1 MAVSTDEDSKSN
13 INLFQSGLG
22 PDLSEAQMRIV
33 FIGAGSVV
41 FTRNLTRD
49 ILTFPELAD
58 CEIVLMDIDG
68 ERLARADRLLRRMVD
83 TAGAPTRVTSTTDRR
98 QALSRADYVVVTIH
112 VGGTDQW
119 EADIRVP
126 AGFGVS
132 QCVGDTLGPG
142 GIFRG
147 LRHLAVFDG
156 LVKDM
161 NDLCPGALVLQYS
174 NPMAILTWRLALAG
188 IRVVGLCHSVQGTA
202 RLLAEYCRVPEHELN
217 YWVAG
222 INHQAWF
229 LTLEHHGTD
238 LYPRLRRLLDDSDAL
253 SLEPVRLELMRRF
266 GYFVTESSGHASEYL
281 PYFRKRPDL
290 LAALVE
296 SFESAGSD
304 YSAWF
309 GYGHTGGDVAA
320 RRVKEPA
327 YEQEVERQIAG
338 SETIELYRSDEYGAV
353 IINAELTG
361 TPTRINGNVLNE
373 GLITNLPE
381 SACVEVPCLVD
392 RAGVRP
398 CVVGELPPQ
407 LAALNRSNIAVQEL
421 VVKGHVERNKEAIY
435 HAMALDPLTAAVC
448 SLDEIWRLTDEMFLA
463 NQPFLSQFV

>member
-1 MAVSTDEDSKSN
+1 
-13 INLFQSGLG
+13 
-22 PDLSEAQMRIV
+22 MRIV

-49 ILTFPELAD
+49 FLTFPDLSD
-58 CEIVLMDIDG
+58 SEIVLMDIDR
-68 ERLARADRLLRRMVD
+68 ERLARAERLLRRMVEA
-83 TAGAPTRVTSTTDRR
+83 AGVATRVTATTERR
-98 QALSRADYVVVTIH
+98 AALKGADYVVVTIQ

-119 EADIRVP
+119 ETDIRVP
-126 AGFGVS
+126 ESFGVS

-156 LVKDM
+156 LVQDM
-161 NDLCPGALVLQYS
+161 ADLCPRALVLQYS
-174 NPMAILTWRLALAG
+174 NPMAILTWRAALAG
-188 IRVVGLCHSVQGTA
+188 VRVVGLCHSVQGTA
-202 RLLAEYCRVPEHELN
+202 RLLAEYCGVPEHELN

-229 LTLEHHGTD
+229 LTLEHQGSD
-238 LYPRLRRLLDDSDAL
+238 LYPRLRRLLDSSEAL
-253 SLEPVRLELMRRF
+253 ALEPVRFELMRRF

-290 LAALVE
+290 LAALIE

-320 RRVKEPA
+320 RRIKEPS
-327 YEQEVERQIAG
+327 YEQEVDRQIAG
-338 SETIELYRSDEYGAV
+338 TEPVELYRSDEYGAV
-353 IINAELTG
+353 IINAERTDV
-361 TPTRINGNVLNE
+361 PTRINGNVLNE
-373 GLITNLPE
+373 GLITNLPDD
-381 SACVEVPCLVD
+381 SCVEVPCLVD
-392 RAGVRP
+392 RAGIHP

-421 VVKGHVERNKEAIY
+421 VVKGHLERNRDAIY

>member
-1 MAVSTDEDSKSN
+1 MCRLE
-13 INLFQSGLG
+13 
-22 PDLSEAQMRIV
+22 LSEAQMKIV

-49 ILTFPELAD
+49 ILTFPELVD
-58 CEIVLMDIDG
+58 SEIVLMDIDG
-68 ERLARADRLLRRMVD
+68 ERLARADRLVRRMVD
-83 TAGAPTRVTSTTDRR
+83 MAGVPTRVTATTERR
-98 QALSRADYVVVTIH
+98 AALMGADYVVVTIQ

-126 AGFGVS
+126 ESFGVS

-156 LVKDM
+156 LVQDM
-161 NDLCPGALVLQYS
+161 TELCPDALVLQYS

-202 RLLAEYCRVPEHELN
+202 RLLAEYCQVPEHELN

-229 LTLEHHGTD
+229 LTLEHHGSD
-238 LYPRLRRLLDDSDAL
+238 LYPRLRRLLDSSEAL
-253 SLEPVRLELMRRF
+253 ALEPVRFELMRRF

-290 LAALVE
+290 LGALIK
-296 SFESAGSD
+296 SFESAGSE

-320 RRVKEPA
+320 RRIKEPA
-327 YEQEVERQIAG
+327 YEQEVDRQIAG
-338 SETIELYRSDEYGAV
+338 TEPIELYRSEEYGAV
-353 IINAELTG
+353 IINAERTG
-361 TPTRINGNVLNE
+361 IPTRINGNVPND
-373 GLITNLPE
+373 GLIANLPDG
-381 SACVEVPCLVD
+381 ACVEVPCLVD
-392 RAGVRP
+392 RAGVHP
-398 CVVGELPPQ
+398 CVVGVLPPQ
-407 LAALNRSNIAVQEL
+407 LAALNRSNIAVQEM
-421 VVKGHVERNKEAIY
+421 VVKGHLERDKEPIY
-435 HAMALDPLTAAVC
+435 QAMALDPLTAAVC
-448 SLDEIWRLTDEMFLA
+448 SLDEIWQMTDDMFAA
-463 NQPFLSQFV
+463 NEHWLPQFA